1 MTKRSCCAARE
12 ALDAIVQGSTIR
24 AYGITYTTEQGERRE
39 SIALTED
46 QRRLVIKAFGE
57 TK

>member
-1 MTKRSCCAARE
+1 MTKRSCCAARA

-24 AYGITYTTEQGERRE
+24 AYGIAYITEQGERRE

-46 QRRLVIKAFGE
+46 QRRLVIKALE
-57 TK
+57 EKK